1 MPGTIILEIVRLK
14 NISKLESYILQ
25 KMDLSQI
32 MKALNDYLRN
42 CSREAEGKD
51 SMYVILVKGEWAA
64 IKHRF
69 FF

>member
-32 MKALNDYLRN
+32 MKALND
-42 CSREAEGKD
+42 
-51 SMYVILVKGEWAA
+51 
-64 IKHRF
+64 
-69 FF
+69 